1 MPGTIDFKYDEKNDI
16 IIAHPRWNI
25 STIEDCK
32 IWYQQWTDYMSKFE
46 RKMDVVIELK
56 DFNVEESVSLE
67 WGEYRARL
75 NMNYFRFSYRLNNN
89 LNTGIYTR
97 SSGLRYFVAFNE
109 AKDIESAY
117 EAVKEDRRKA
127 GIIS

>member
-1 MPGTIDFKYDEKNDI
+1 MSGIIDFTYDKENDI
-16 IIAHPRWNI
+16 VIAHPKWNI
-25 STIEDCK
+25 ATVEDCK
-32 IWYQQWTDYMSKFE
+32 IWYQQWDSYMSQFH
-46 RKMDVVIELK
+46 RKMDIILELK
-56 DFNVEESVSLE
+56 DFNVEDSVSLE

-97 SSGLRYFVAFNE
+97 SSAIRYNVSFDE

-117 EAVKEDRRKA
+117 EAIKEDRRKA
-127 GIIS
+127 GIT